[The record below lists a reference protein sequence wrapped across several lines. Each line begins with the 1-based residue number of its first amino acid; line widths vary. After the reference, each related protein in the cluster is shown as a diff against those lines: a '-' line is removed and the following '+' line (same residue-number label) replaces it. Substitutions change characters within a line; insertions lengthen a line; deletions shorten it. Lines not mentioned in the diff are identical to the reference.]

1 MDSEDEFDKCLKKQC
16 ISFENSKENA
26 NPNINSPFMNKLQEI
41 SFGSDDFLNSED
53 GKRFFDK
60 MFSDVPR
67 NECTVSKK
75 ASPKKASTLKKK
87 AKVANRTPYESIRS
101 PRSGLTMFEMMK
113 QTDTPKKNVKFLQE
127 RGCLTLERNCPSC
140 DNPMI
145 LVQRT
150 DRVQS
155 MYFQCNK
162 RHGKERRCKHQIS
175 KYQGSGIFLFL
186 FGLFGVSAK
195 ECPIIGL

>member
-1 MDSEDEFDKCLKKQC
+1 MDSEDEFDRCLKKQC

-26 NPNINSPFMNKLQEI
+26 NPNIHSPFMKKLQEI

-53 GKRFFDK
+53 GKNFFDK
-60 MFSDVPR
+60 MFSDIPK

-75 ASPKKASTLKKK
+75 ASTLKKK
-87 AKVANRTPYESIRS
+87 TKVANRTPYESIRS

-113 QTDTPKKNVKFLQE
+113 QTDTPEKVVKFLQE

-175 KYQGSGIFLFL
+175 VRKDSFFFSIPICLFLFL
-186 FGLFGVSAK
+186 FGPFGVSAK
-195 ECPIIGL
+195 E